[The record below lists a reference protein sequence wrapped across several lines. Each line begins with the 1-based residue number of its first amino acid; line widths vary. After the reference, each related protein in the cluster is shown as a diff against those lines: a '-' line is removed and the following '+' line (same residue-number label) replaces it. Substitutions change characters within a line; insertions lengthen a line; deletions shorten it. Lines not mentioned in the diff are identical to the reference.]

1 MCRCDEWRQAAAGC
15 GEQILRGLVM
25 FEDFTNLAQQRRSQP
40 ADRFVINDS
49 HATLYAECF
58 YPSVIVRMGRNF
70 RAGAFRI
77 ARVQNPDRN
86 VLTPCRQQ
94 GVGMKNLRA
103 EVSQLGGFIKTHS
116 SDASRLRT

>member
-1 MCRCDEWRQAAAGC
+1 MGC
-15 GEQILRGLVM
+15 GEQIPRMLVI
-25 FEDFTNLAQQRRSQP
+25 FEDIIDLAEKLKSRTE
-40 ADRFVINDS
+40 DRYGINDR

-58 YPSVIVRMGRNF
+58 YPSVVMRMGGNF

-94 GVGMKNLRA
+94 GGGMKNLRA

>member
-1 MCRCDEWRQAAAGC
+1 M
-15 GEQILRGLVM
+15 
-25 FEDFTNLAQQRRSQP
+25 
-40 ADRFVINDS
+40 
-49 HATLYAECF
+49 
-58 YPSVIVRMGRNF
+58 RMGGNF

-94 GVGMKNLRA
+94 GGGMKNLRA

-116 SDASRLRT
+116 SDASRLRTWIWIGRHHTINVRPNLDPGCVQSGAHDSGAEIRTPAAKGSWKSIAR